1 MRSQPFQRWREA
13 TFPTKASLEGSR
25 PAGRA
30 RPTRATARNLT
41 AANLREEFAGL
52 RRHSETAMIPGA
64 GHLPQME
71 DPEPVRRAVL
81 GFLDRSEKDLPDA

>member
-1 MRSQPFQRWREA
+1 
-13 TFPTKASLEGSR
+13 
-25 PAGRA
+25 
-30 RPTRATARNLT
+30 
-41 AANLREEFAGL
+41 
-52 RRHSETAMIPGA
+52 MIPGA